1 MDSGSA
7 GRVMTDE
14 WARMGPVS
22 WERVLDLA
30 RQIERDYAGGGV
42 GPEAALRLAR
52 MVVLFHERLIGI
64 PVGPRRS
71 P

>member
-1 MDSGSA
+1 
-7 GRVMTDE
+7 MTDE

-30 RQIERDYAGGGV
+30 RQIERDYTGGGV

-52 MVVLFHERLIGI
+52 MVVLFHERLIDN
-64 PVGPRRS
+64 PAGPRRA